1 MIKLKKTQQYIL
13 SDNFDIKKQTDSLGD
28 DTSDKDD
35 TSIFFDPATLFKEGI
50 TEEDFIKKYQEVMAY
65 LMSDDKNMDLDNND
79 ELFDLS
85 SFTQEQL
92 DEIKEVAKTY
102 FEAVDI
108 DNNGVLSQE
117 EIQDIANN
125 DDDSE
130 LFSYDDIL
138 LLTEELFPEEN
149 EKEIQESEI
158 PPTVKTPS
166 SPSGG
171 GARMNNNSSNTDS
184 SSVSTK
190 ANSPQETPKMISKDE
205 LNKQLEEA
213 KADLE
218 TKQQELDAV
227 NNETDPELV
236 SLKEKEQKA
245 YEAHQQETINLENM
259 TQELTNLTTQITQL
273 DSDILNL
280 ENSIA
285 TIEQTI
291 ANLNAQAGA
300 SEDAEA
306 FQSQIQAEQDKLET
320 AKINLENLKSQKETL
335 EAQKETLEIQIAEKN
350 TQIATLLE
358 EYNNAKAEFEAKKA
372 ELIDTKTKSVNDAT
386 KKVEDLEKQI
396 AEFEAEEAKL
406 DEIFDGT
413 VTGYEMRKYSCNGQS
428 YYAYVPEGIDMN
440 DEIPMAVYFHGYGE
454 RGNANNLKNDNMYE
468 ALKEMAADPNYKNF
482 KGAFL
487 FVHSTSNACWD
498 DENALASADMM
509 INDFIDNSGYNI
521 DTDNVSLIGFSNGGG
536 GVGLYYNYYSKLKN
550 KKFKINKAVVMAG
563 YFADRGLPLMSSQIP
578 VRVYTG
584 DKDGCKNPHKYRAL
598 AREVNISDTDNILL
612 EGAGHGDTPER
623 ALFRDGLDGDA
634 NGCSDLLEYLFG

>member
-1 MIKLKKTQQYIL
+1 
-13 SDNFDIKKQTDSLGD
+13 
-28 DTSDKDD
+28 
-35 TSIFFDPATLFKEGI
+35 
-50 TEEDFIKKYQEVMAY
+50 
-65 LMSDDKNMDLDNND
+65 MD
-79 ELFDLS
+79 
-85 SFTQEQL
+85 
-92 DEIKEVAKTY
+92 
-102 FEAVDI
+102 
-108 DNNGVLSQE
+108 GVLSQE

-138 LLTEELFPEEN
+138 LLTEELFPQEN
-149 EKEIQESEI
+149 EKEIQNEI

-171 GARMNNNSSNTDS
+171 GARINNNSSNTDS

-291 ANLNAQAGA
+291 SNLNAQAGA

-335 EAQKETLEIQIAEKN
+335 EAQKETLEMQIAEKN

-358 EYNNAKAEFEAKKA
+358 EYNNAKAEFEKELQIKEHYRSEEKRKEKLAEFANVAPNTLEYWRIEKTLKYLLSYSDEAAQKEISELQDRIKGQIEKIEELKKQHNTIVLNRNNKEKYSYDVKTVEFEHSGWDVFVGLKYKCA
-372 ELIDTKTKSVNDAT
+372 VDIKTKFTS
-386 KKVEDLEKQI
+386 
-396 AEFEAEEAKL
+396 EAEDCYEERYI
-406 DEIFDGT
+406 EI
-413 VTGYEMRKYSCNGQS
+413 K
-428 YYAYVPEGIDMN
+428 P
-440 DEIPMAVYFHGYGE
+440 
-454 RGNANNLKNDNMYE
+454 
-468 ALKEMAADPNYKNF
+468 
-482 KGAFL
+482 
-487 FVHSTSNACWD
+487 
-498 DENALASADMM
+498 
-509 INDFIDNSGYNI
+509 
-521 DTDNVSLIGFSNGGG
+521 
-536 GVGLYYNYYSKLKN
+536 
-550 KKFKINKAVVMAG
+550 
-563 YFADRGLPLMSSQIP
+563 
-578 VRVYTG
+578 
-584 DKDGCKNPHKYRAL
+584 
-598 AREVNISDTDNILL
+598 
-612 EGAGHGDTPER
+612 
-623 ALFRDGLDGDA
+623 
-634 NGCSDLLEYLFG
+634 